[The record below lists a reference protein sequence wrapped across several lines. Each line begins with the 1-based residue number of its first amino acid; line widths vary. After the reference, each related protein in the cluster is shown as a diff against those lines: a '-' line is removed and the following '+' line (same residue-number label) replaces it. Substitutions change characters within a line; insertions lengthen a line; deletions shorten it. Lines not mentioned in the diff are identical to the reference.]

1 MNPGQGPKTPDC
13 GCTHGEDKHYPD
25 QLIRHGSLAP
35 ALEHRDESDH
45 EQQDCT
51 RTQSLKPHARSPFLL
66 NGPAC
71 HPGKIAGSARVTHS
85 RDSVRGLQQPY

>member
-25 QLIRHGSLAP
+25 QLIRRGSLAP
-35 ALEHRDESDH
+35 ALEHRDESNH

-51 RTQSLKPHARSPFLL
+51 RAQSLKPHGRSPVSPERASL
-66 NGPAC
+66 P
-71 HPGKIAGSARVTHS
+71 S
-85 RDSVRGLQQPY
+85 RQDRRKCTSHA